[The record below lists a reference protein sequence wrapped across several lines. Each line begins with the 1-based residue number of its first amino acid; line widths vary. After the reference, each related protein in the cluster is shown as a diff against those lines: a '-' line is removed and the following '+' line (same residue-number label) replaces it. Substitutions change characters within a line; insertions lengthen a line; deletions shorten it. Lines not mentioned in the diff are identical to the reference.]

1 MRRGE
6 HANGDGEVDFSEFFA
21 LIKDVRAKANLFT
34 GSEEIKTLSEAQM
47 VALVTFDR
55 WPSKQAGDQIIGG
68 LQGFTKLATIHLQSD
83 NENDKDAEERAE
95 RQANIE
101 DGGDR
106 SDPELVKIDDLK
118 QELLQREQDKQM
130 SEWYQCPEHGW
141 RFDIAKAESIY
152 VENPQ
157 AVEPFL
163 ENMRIK
169 NLPAEGKRA
178 KVLELAHRLIEEAV
192 TAIPHLMWSKSS
204 GEGKEDENS
213 EPSKEELIVNRFGFL
228 FVAYRVKF
236 WWWEAM
242 EMFRKLI
249 MTSILVFVM
258 PGGPGQLVL
267 GCMITFVFL
276 LLNLIWQPYC
286 TPGLN
291 SLASMTLIANFATL
305 VRFCVRNPLLDCK
318 VCPDAPFSSSSMSD
332 VCLCALSGQFCGIVL
347 KIAAC
352 EEANVDR
359 NTTAD
364 KAIITMSVL
373 LVNVSVACWP
383 ILRRYFDG
391 SFRGDYA
398 NVVKV
403 YDYLYTKVFI
413 RCCHVC
419 RVLMLTLVLACCWVV
434 HVALL
439 PLQSV
444 TVRVFFKQTGTRG

>member
-68 LQGFTKLATIHLQSD
+68 LQGFSKLATIHLQSD

-228 FVAYRVKF
+228 FVAYTRQ
-236 WWWEAM
+236 
-242 EMFRKLI
+242 
-249 MTSILVFVM
+249 T
-258 PGGPGQLVL
+258 
-267 GCMITFVFL
+267 
-276 LLNLIWQPYC
+276 
-286 TPGLN
+286 
-291 SLASMTLIANFATL
+291 ANRWFCDPLDVVAQDFA
-305 VRFCVRNPLLDCK
+305 V
-318 VCPDAPFSSSSMSD
+318 
-332 VCLCALSGQFCGIVL
+332 ALS
-347 KIAAC
+347 AAC
-352 EEANVDR
+352 V
-359 NTTAD
+359 
-364 KAIITMSVL
+364 MV
-373 LVNVSVACWP
+373 
-383 ILRRYFDG
+383 G
-391 SFRGDYA
+391 
-398 NVVKV
+398 
-403 YDYLYTKVFI
+403 
-413 RCCHVC
+413 
-419 RVLMLTLVLACCWVV
+419 
-434 HVALL
+434 
-439 PLQSV
+439 
-444 TVRVFFKQTGTRG
+444 